1 MTVDSGK
8 AKGLLTW
15 EKQEH
20 LVKLSILLLA
30 AVLCEYFRIA
40 TCMNSIFAE
49 AETPIY
55 ARVCVCVRVRVCESV
70 NEDGQMQ
77 YLVSIVSNIRY
88 RWQSHCCHISKPET
102 ETRSFRCLLQHSPHV
117 CFPCCAS
124 KASFMNSIRTLIT
137 APRGSLPSR
146 ASTSSTIGSMI
157 VPGIRWA
164 ASSAAPSTPA

>member
-49 AETPIY
+49 AGTPVY
-55 ARVCVCVRVRVCESV
+55 VRVWVCVCVCEC
-70 NEDGQMQ
+70 M
-77 YLVSIVSNIRY
+77 
-88 RWQSHCCHISKPET
+88 
-102 ETRSFRCLLQHSPHV
+102 
-117 CFPCCAS
+117 
-124 KASFMNSIRTLIT
+124 
-137 APRGSLPSR
+137 
-146 ASTSSTIGSMI
+146 
-157 VPGIRWA
+157 
-164 ASSAAPSTPA
+164 